1 MICTLDKFND
11 PFYWTAKAIQ
21 EGKDIVI
28 HQGGTSSSKTWSN
41 LQYIIINSLKHDN
54 ELTSIVSETM
64 PHLKRG
70 AMRDFFTIINNAGMY
85 KAENHNKT
93 DNTYK
98 VGNSLVEFFSADS
111 PDKVRGPRRN
121 NLFINEC
128 NNISYETYDQLHT
141 RTKGWEILDFNPVSE
156 FWVHNDVLNNDKLN
170 TAFFKSTYKNNK
182 FLDKKIIDSIEAKKD
197 NPKYSN
203 WWRIYGMGEIG
214 IFEGLIF
221 PIFHQIEELPISDSY
236 FYGLDFGYSVDPT
249 SLIKMCKIGN
259 KLYCDE
265 LIYETQLLNSDII
278 KRFTK
283 FAVNKSELI
292 VADSAEPKSIDEI
305 YRAGYNVKP
314 AIKGADS
321 VVYGLNHLNELEIY
335 VTKRSINLIKEL
347 RNYAWDKDK
356 TGKQLNKPI
365 DLFNHA
371 IDAIRYAANFMNKK
385 SDKFYFK

>member
-1 MICTLDKFND
+1 
-11 PFYWTAKAIQ
+11 
-21 EGKDIVI
+21 
-28 HQGGTSSSKTWSN
+28 
-41 LQYIIINSLKHDN
+41 
-54 ELTSIVSETM
+54 
-64 PHLKRG
+64 
-70 AMRDFFTIINNAGMY
+70 
-85 KAENHNKT
+85 
-93 DNTYK
+93 
-98 VGNSLVEFFSADS
+98 
-111 PDKVRGPRRN
+111 
-121 NLFINEC
+121 
-128 NNISYETYDQLHT
+128 
-141 RTKGWEILDFNPVSE
+141 
-156 FWVHNDVLNNDKLN
+156 
-170 TAFFKSTYKNNK
+170 
-182 FLDKKIIDSIEAKKD
+182 
-197 NPKYSN
+197 
-203 WWRIYGMGEIG
+203 MGEIG